1 MVLECV
7 RVRSL
12 PANARESHIEADWSD
27 LNIAQKGVLH
37 ISNRF
42 YVFFNN
48 AEDAED
54 GKNRGF
60 RHDHKDYKAKRLRY
74 FYSLVAL
81 DSKVIL
87 VFPTQFPSC
96 GHF

>member
-27 LNIAQKGVLH
+27 LNIAHKGVMH

-48 AEDAED
+48 ADDAED

-74 FYSLVAL
+74 F
-81 DSKVIL
+81 I
-87 VFPTQFPSC
+87 
-96 GHF
+96 